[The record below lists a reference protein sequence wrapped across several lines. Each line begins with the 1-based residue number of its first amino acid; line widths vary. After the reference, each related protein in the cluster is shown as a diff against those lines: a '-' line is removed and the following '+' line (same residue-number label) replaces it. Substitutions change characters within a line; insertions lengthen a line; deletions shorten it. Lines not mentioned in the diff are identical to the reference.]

1 MIDVHDKPTRSR
13 NMAAVRATNTKPE
26 VLVRK
31 LLHRAGFR
39 FLLHDKRLP
48 GRPDLVFP
56 KYKAAIFVH
65 GCFWHGHGCHLFK
78 APKTRP
84 DFWASKI
91 ESNQKRDAVANRT
104 LRDAGWRVA
113 EIWECSLKGK
123 SRLSLASLLGATS
136 DWLRGDKSFL
146 TISGE

>member
-1 MIDVHDKPTRSR
+1 
-13 NMAAVRATNTKPE
+13 MAAVRATNTKPE

-56 KYKAAIFVH
+56 RYNAAIFVH
-65 GCFWHGHGCHLFK
+65 GCFWHGHNCHLFT
-78 APKTRP
+78 APKTRS

-91 ESNQKRDAVANRT
+91 ASNRSRDAITHNT
-104 LRDAGWRVA
+104 LRSMGWRVA

-123 SRLSLASLLGATS
+123 GRLSLTSLLETTS
-136 DWLRGDKSFL
+136 TWLSGDEPFL
-146 TISGE
+146 TVSGE

>member
-1 MIDVHDKPTRSR
+1 
-13 NMAAVRATNTKPE
+13 MAAVRATNTKPE

-56 KYKAAIFVH
+56 RYNAAIFVH
-65 GCFWHGHGCHLFK
+65 GCFWHGHNCHLFT
-78 APKTRP
+78 APKTRS

-91 ESNQKRDAVANRT
+91 ASNRSRDAIAHNT
-104 LRDAGWRVA
+104 LRSMGWRVA

-123 SRLSLASLLGATS
+123 GRLSLTSLLETTS
-136 DWLRGDKSFL
+136 TWLSGDEPFL
-146 TISGE
+146 TVSGE

>member
-1 MIDVHDKPTRSR
+1 
-13 NMAAVRATNTKPE
+13 MAAVRSTNTKPE
-26 VLVRK
+26 VFIRK
-31 LLHRAGFR
+31 LLHGAGFR

-56 KYKAAIFVH
+56 RYKAAIFVH
-65 GCFWHGHGCHLFK
+65 GCFWHGHNCHLSK

-91 ESNQKRDAVANRT
+91 ESNRTRDAVAYKA
-104 LRDAGWRVA
+104 LRNAGWRVA

-123 SRLSLASLLGATS
+123 SRLSLTSLLDATS
-136 DWLRGDKSFL
+136 DWLKGDQSFL
-146 TISGE
+146 TVSGE